1 MWLSK
6 PVYESLPYYY
16 LGLGVAALVAG
27 LFLDYAYWA
36 EGCFVAGL
44 IGLVAGAVVLLKR
57 RAYRASRSR
66 LDFDDVKPPRL
77 DGTDT

>member
-16 LGLGVAALVAG
+16 LVAGIAALGLGW
-27 LFLDYAYWA
+27 FLDLGYWP
-36 EGCFVAGL
+36 EVCFAAGF
-44 IGLVAGAVVLLKR
+44 IALVAGAVLLLKR

-77 DGTDT
+77 DR